1 MRSKIAAW
9 LAAAVATLVL
19 LEVGTCA
26 LVETGRVVA
35 PRPSDR
41 RHAYWRGD
49 HPEFGVWHAPGLA
62 YEHRTR
68 CYDLEYRTNSVGA
81 RDVERPLRSQQP
93 RVVVLGDSYLEGWG
107 VSESERLSNL
117 LEEQTG
123 IEHLNFAMSHFGP
136 YQEYLVY
143 RSLASRFDH
152 DAVLVGVLPAN
163 DFVDIDFEE
172 ARKHRYYRFHYRPYL
187 VGDPP
192 DLRHVYPREP
202 RWRRWLRHWSYTGS
216 AVITAVEAR
225 ARERAAVEVAQTG
238 ERAWFYDFGDR
249 QARLLEAV
257 LERLAA
263 EAAGK
268 RVTVVLIPTLTD
280 LRSHAR
286 FGPDPLSV
294 RLRAA
299 GERSG
304 YRVVDL
310 LPSMAE
316 YTQRWPRYFLRCD
329 YHWSAFG
336 NAIAANLLREA
347 LGPEFYGEE
356 DRGEDPP
363 RPGGTEPGGGEGPRP
378 GRTPE
383 R

>member
-1 MRSKIAAW
+1 VRSKIAAW
-9 LAAAVATLVL
+9 LAAVVATLVL
-19 LEVGTCA
+19 LEIGTCA

-41 RHAYWRGD
+41 RHTYWRGD
-49 HPEFGVWHAPGLA
+49 HPEFGVWHAPDLS
-62 YEHRTR
+62 YQHRTR
-68 CYDLEYRTNSVGA
+68 CYDVEYRTNSVGT
-81 RDVERPLRSQQP
+81 RDVERRLRSDRP

-143 RSLASRFDH
+143 RSLATRFDH

-163 DFVDIDFEE
+163 DFLDIDFEE
-172 ARKHRYYRFHYRPYL
+172 ARKQRYYRFHYRPYL

-192 DLRHVYPREP
+192 DLRHVYHREP
-202 RWRRWLRHWSYTGS
+202 RWRRWLRHWSYAGS
-216 AVITAVEAR
+216 AVITAAEGR
-225 ARERAAVEVAQTG
+225 ARERAAAEVARSG
-238 ERAWFYDFGDR
+238 ERAWFYDFG
-249 QARLLEAV
+249 
-257 LERLAA
+257 
-263 EAAGK
+263 
-268 RVTVVLIPTLTD
+268 
-280 LRSHAR
+280 SYAR
-286 FGPDPLSV
+286 FGSDPLSV

-316 YTQRWPRYFLRCD
+316 TTQRWPRYFLRCD

-356 DRGEDPP
+356 DPGEDSP
-363 RPGGTEPGGGEGPRP
+363 RPGGAGPGGRAAPAP